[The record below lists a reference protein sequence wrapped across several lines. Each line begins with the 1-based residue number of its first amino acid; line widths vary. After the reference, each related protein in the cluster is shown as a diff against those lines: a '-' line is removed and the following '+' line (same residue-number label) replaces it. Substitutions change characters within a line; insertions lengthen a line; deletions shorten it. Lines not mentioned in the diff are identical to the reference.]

1 MILNFQLRKNAREQ
15 LGGNIFANNWLIVLA
30 VLVVCSFVLGAGTIV
45 SFILSGPILYGV
57 CRFMIDMACGKD
69 YNLETLLCGFK
80 ESFGN
85 ALVLDLLVKI
95 YSFLCSLLFII
106 PGIVKLYAYSMSM
119 YILQDNPDM
128 QVSECINESQRMMLG
143 KKLQLFCLDLSF
155 LGWYIVGLLCFGV
168 GVFFVAPYHQMART
182 NFYLALKARREE

>member
-1 MILNFQLRKNAREQ
+1 
-15 LGGNIFANNWLIVLA
+15 
-30 VLVVCSFVLGAGTIV
+30 
-45 SFILSGPILYGV
+45 
-57 CRFMIDMACGKD
+57 
-69 YNLETLLCGFK
+69 
-80 ESFGN
+80 
-85 ALVLDLLVKI
+85 
-95 YSFLCSLLFII
+95 
-106 PGIVKLYAYSMSM
+106 MSM